1 MTVLCFGEMLV
12 RFAPDMDSTLGEAD
26 ALLLHVAGAE
36 ANVAISLALLG
47 TSARM
52 ATVLPDNALGARA
65 LQMLAAYGVDTR
77 ACLHRP
83 GRMGLYF
90 IEAPRAGREGGFF
103 YDRTNT
109 AFTCAAADIDWPTA
123 LRGATWLHISGLTAA
138 LGAVPVAAMRAA
150 VAAARNQGVAISFD
164 CNFRPQLWTDRI
176 DDARAL
182 IGEFAS
188 AATLIFAS
196 DWDAQLIFANH
207 VADQAALLEFFPG
220 ARWIAATCRTD
231 QQGSAQLGAILAS
244 RDGVIECA
252 PTPINP
258 FVERIGAGDAFAAAL
273 LHGLAR
279 GWNDPDALRF
289 AHRAC
294 LRKHALRGDFS
305 TLSEGEILADR
316 VSLNPD

>member
-12 RFAPDMDSTLGEAD
+12 RFAPDVDGTLGQAD

-36 ANVAISLALLG
+36 ANVAISLASLG

-65 LQMLAAYGVDTR
+65 LQTLAAHGVDTD
-77 ACLHRP
+77 ACLRRP

-103 YDRTNT
+103 YDRTDT
-109 AFTCAAADIDWPTA
+109 AFTRAAAEIDWPSA

-138 LGAVPVAAMRAA
+138 LGDVPIAAMRGA
-150 VAAARNQGVAISFD
+150 VAAARKQGVAISFD
-164 CNFRPQLWTDRI
+164 CNFRPPLWTDRI
-176 DDARAL
+176 DEARAL

-188 AATLIFAS
+188 TANLIFAS
-196 DWDAQLIFANH
+196 DWDAQLILADRA
-207 VADQAALLEFFPG
+207 ADQAALLEVFPG
-220 ARWIAATCRTD
+220 ARWIAATRRTG
-231 QQGSAQLGAILAS
+231 QQGCAQLGAVLAS
-244 RDGVIECA
+244 RGGLTESA

-273 LHGLAR
+273 LHALAS
-279 GWNDPDALRF
+279 GWNDTDALRF

-305 TLSEGEILADR
+305 TLSEGDILADR